1 MNWSDYMEWEKQ
13 EIMRLLAGRPGTIYQ
28 ESSEEEKAIF
38 RRWIKDVLNTGVTTI
53 EFVKNDGTVRTMK
66 ATLDSTYIVTP
77 TVSTVAV
84 AEGNVRE
91 VKKNDEVCKV
101 WDAEAEAWRSFRYDR
116 IKRISLELG

>member
-13 EIMRLLAGRPGTIYQ
+13 EIMRLLAGRPGTVYQ

-53 EFVKNDGTVRTMK
+53 EFVKNDGTVRVMK
-66 ATLDSTYIVTP
+66 ATLDSTYISTP
-77 TVSTVAV
+77 TVGTVTVA
-84 AEGNVRE
+84 ESNVRE

>member
-13 EIMRLLAGRPGTIYQ
+13 EIMRLLAGRPGTVYQ

-77 TVSTVAV
+77 TASTVAV
-84 AEGNVRE
+84 AESNVRE
-91 VKKNDEVCKV
+91 IKKNDEVCKV

>member
-66 ATLDSTYIVTP
+66 ATLDSTYIPTP
-77 TVSTVAV
+77 TAGTVTVA
-84 AEGNVRE
+84 ESKQRE

>member
-1 MNWSDYMEWEKQ
+1 MNWRNYMEWEKQ
-13 EIMRLLAGRPGTIYQ
+13 EVMRLLAGRPGTIYQ

-53 EFVKNDGTVRTMK
+53 EFVKNDGTVRVMK

-77 TVSTVAV
+77 TAPAVAV
-84 AEGNVRE
+84 AESKQRE